1 MTDVPKWLQVMRS
14 ITGTDEYPGAA
25 DNPTIMNW
33 VQAIANAYPFMENYC
48 NGYTGDDVAWCGLTV
63 AYCMTEAGIQPV
75 WGPSDTDRWL
85 WAQAWAGNQQAFKH
99 TGRLTPGTIVVM
111 TRSGGGHVTLFE
123 EWDGDMLVCRGG
135 NQSDSV
141 CTAKYDPDS
150 VIAYCWPTA
159 AGDQPQVPVED
170 RPLLEEGDDGPD
182 VVDMQ
187 NMIPFFTGEVDGDF
201 GPITKDNVLAYQFS
215 RGLGVDGQCGQQTWG
230 ALYDNAPA
238 VITPPTPPP
247 NPLTDAQQA
256 AIKKIAEDSNIVDYD
271 WEDRGES
278 TVGYVQGMALAFAQ
292 TLLKLK
298 AGHPAAVEMAKARTN
313 NDKDVFDLWK
323 SEFDDEGMPNEA
335 STPAPV
341 RLRHLY
347 AFMLGSGMRESSGV
361 YCTGRDQSAG
371 SSSQTSDTC
380 ESGLFQTSYNAH
392 GASDPE
398 FDQLMVE
405 YGTGQSPGYV
415 ETFADDVSC
424 GQSDWDCVGS
434 GAGLLFQRL
443 CKVMPAFAVETH
455 GLTLRNLCNHYGPV
469 VRFEVELKRDADRMF
484 RDVQEYMDTQENSAR
499 ATSS

>member
-1 MTDVPKWLQVMRS
+1 MTDVPKHLQVMRS

-25 DNPTIMNW
+25 NNPKIMGWVKTIADTYEEMR
-33 VQAIANAYPFMENYC
+33 PYC
-48 NGYTGDDVAWCGLTV
+48 DTYTGDDIAWCGLTV
-63 AYCMTEAGIQPV
+63 AYCCTEAGIRPV
-75 WGPSDTDRWL
+75 WGPTDTDRWM
-85 WAQAWAGNQQAFKH
+85 WAQAWANDPENFKP

-111 TRSGGGHVTLFE
+111 TRSGGGGHVTLFE
-123 EWDGDMLVCRGG
+123 EWDDDMLVCRGG

-141 CTAKYDPDS
+141 CTSKYDPDT
-150 VIAYCWPTA
+150 VIAYCWPIA
-159 AGDQPQVPVED
+159 AGEQPQIPVEQ

-201 GPITKDNVLAYQFS
+201 GPITNDNVLAYQFS

-247 NPLTDAQQA
+247 NPLTPDQQA
-256 AIKKIAEDSNIVDYD
+256 AIKRIAEDSDIADYD
-271 WEDRGES
+271 WEDRGEAS
-278 TVGYVQGMALAFAQ
+278 LGYTSGMALAFAQ
-292 TLLKLK
+292 TLLKLQ
-298 AGHPAAVEMAKARTN
+298 AGHLAAVEMAKARTN
-313 NDKDVFDLWK
+313 SDKDVFNLWRD
-323 SEFDDEGMPNEA
+323 EFENEGMPNEA
-335 STPAPV
+335 STPAAT

-380 ESGLFQTSYNAH
+380 ESGLFQTSFNAH
-392 GASDPE
+392 GASDPW

-415 ETFADDVSC
+415 TTFGEDVSC
-424 GQSDWDCVGS
+424 GQNDWECVGS
-434 GAGLLFQRL
+434 GPGLLFQRL
-443 CKVMPAFAVETH
+443 CKTMPAFAAETH
-455 GLTLRNLCNHYGPV
+455 ALTLRNLCNHYGPV
-469 VRFEVELKRDADRMF
+469 IRFEVELTQGANSMF
-484 RDVQEYMDTQENSAR
+484 KQVEAYLERG
-499 ATSS
+499 